1 MSNMNILFFSG
12 LLGRLTHGKNPHTKT
27 ITIADALMKKK
38 MKAIVAIIGHELGHV
53 YGMKEGG
60 GAYRFQSIIEK
71 MYKSQFWTY

>member
-1 MSNMNILFFSG
+1 
-12 LLGRLTHGKNPHTKT
+12 
-27 ITIADALMKKK
+27 MKKK